1 MLKAIQNFF
10 KPKVR
15 SPVKR
20 IRGRFDAAQ
29 TTHDNARHWAAAD
42 YRSADADANED
53 ARRILRVRARYEINN
68 NSYAR
73 GIVETLANDCVG
85 TGPRL
90 QMLSSDEELNRQIER
105 DFAIWCEQ
113 VHLAERL
120 RTVRIA
126 QCQDGEC
133 FILYFYVI
141 KLMND
146 KFDKVRR

>member
-15 SPVKR
+15 SPAR
-20 IRGRFDAAQ
+20 MIRGRFDAAQ

-53 ARRILRVRARYEINN
+53 ARKILRVRARYEINN

-113 VHLAERL
+113 ELQPIVASSSCTA
-120 RTVRIA
+120 RT
-126 QCQDGEC
+126 GESPARAKS
-133 FILYFYVI
+133 V
-141 KLMND
+141 
-146 KFDKVRR
+146 